1 MREERGL
8 LDPELRIEVQIGE
21 MANIKRKDVDSQR
34 TAIKTLEL
42 FTKLPPRVLN
52 IILSE
57 KMSKCVTFI
66 L

>member
-1 MREERGL
+1 MREEREL

-21 MANIKRKDVDSQR
+21 MANTNRKDVDSQR

-57 KMSKCVTFI
+57 KLS
-66 L
+66 